1 MQTKRRNNVREKRSL
16 GARNFPRYS
25 LSAAP
30 ENGFSS
36 LYSNESIT
44 STEITATESDID
56 NRVAASGCIA
66 DDTLTPMT
74 YNFDHHITPDQTNRH
89 IHDSVV
95 RNVVY

>member
-1 MQTKRRNNVREKRSL
+1 MSEK
-16 GARNFPRYS
+16 RNFPPYS
-25 LSAAP
+25 LSATT

-36 LYSNESIT
+36 INSNVSIT

-66 DDTLTPMT
+66 DNTLTPMT
-74 YNFDHHITPDQTNRH
+74 YNFDHHITPDQTNRY

-95 RNVVY
+95 RNGVY